1 MTKEITKAFIIQ
13 QIEDKFKLRDFEPEK
28 FLFSETVIPVYNIE
42 PHLSAWEVKASTVN
56 ITSAEAY
63 TFFTVPDTER
73 WTLRSYQLL
82 FQATGA
88 IKASGLLVS
97 HRPLTADSIYLDLKK
112 GQEVSY
118 LVNLP
123 QLVVLQPGNLLRV
136 LIDTYVSPQDLI
148 VRIDVK
154 REEIR

>member
-1 MTKEITKAFIIQ
+1 MTKEITKAYILQ
-13 QIEDKFKLRDFEPEK
+13 QLQDKFKLREFEPGN

-42 PHLSAWEVKASTVN
+42 PHLSTWEVKEKTVN
-56 ITSAEAY
+56 ITSADSF
-63 TFFTVPDTER
+63 TFFTVPFNER
-73 WTLRSYQLL
+73 WTLRAYQLI
-82 FQATGA
+82 FQMTGA

-97 HRPLTADSIYLDLKK
+97 HRPTDPDYIYLDLKK

-123 QLVVLQPGNLLRV
+123 QHVVLDPENMLKV

-148 VRIDVK
+148 VRVDVK